1 VTTDWGQARLH
12 VVTGKGGTGKTT
24 VASAMSLALAS
35 TPGRVLLTEV
45 EGRQGI
51 SQTFDVPPLG
61 TEETRVVRLPGG
73 GEVDG
78 LSVEPKAALLEY
90 LQLFYKLGRAGRLL
104 EKFGAIDFATTIAP
118 GVRDVLLI
126 GKVYEAGRR
135 RRDGRHRGD
144 APLTYDALVL
154 DAPPTGRIGRFLSVN
169 SEVADLARVG
179 PIHSQAESITRLLQS
194 EQTVVHLVTLL
205 EEMPVQETLEAVE
218 ELRSKGFRPGSIIV
232 NMVRRPLLEDAALDQ
247 ALAGRLH
254 KPSIRTQLTEAG
266 VTVTPELV
274 DGLLAEAHE
283 HAQRV
288 DLERDQRALLEE
300 AGLPIV
306 ELPALPEGVDSGS
319 VRELA
324 DLLVPYFAHEQV
336 PA

>member
-1 VTTDWGQARLH
+1 MTTDWGRARLH

-24 VASAMSLALAS
+24 VASAMALALAA
-35 TPGRVLLTEV
+35 TPGRVLLGEV

-73 GEVDG
+73 GEVVG

-126 GKVYEAGRR
+126 GKIYEANRR
-135 RRDGRHRGD
+135 RRDGRHRGEGPP
-144 APLTYDALVL
+144 AYDALVL

-179 PIHSQAESITRLLQS
+179 PIHSQAESITRLIQS
-194 EQTVVHLVTLL
+194 EQTVVHIVTLL
-205 EEMPVQETLEAVE
+205 EEMPVQETVEAIE
-218 ELRSKGFRPGSIIV
+218 ELRAKGVHPGSIIV
-232 NMVRRPLLEDAALDQ
+232 NMVREPLLDDAALEQ
-247 ALAGRLH
+247 ARASRLH
-254 KPSIRTQLTEAG
+254 KPSLRTQLADAG
-266 VTVTPELV
+266 VRVSPELV
-274 DGLLAEAHE
+274 DGLLAEARD
-283 HAQRV
+283 HALRV
-288 DLERDQRALLEE
+288 DLEREQLAILELT
-300 AGLPIV
+300 GLPII
-306 ELPALPEGVDSGS
+306 ELPALADGVDPGS

-324 DLLVPYFAHEQV
+324 DLLLPHFAHEQ
-336 PA
+336 ATA